1 MILPK
6 KRTEEIDSIIQN
18 LSISTGIFYPK
29 NTLEEIAESAGAKVI
44 YGDLSNIGN
53 NISGAILYEDEK
65 DKKNPTIYINSENP
79 ITRRRFT
86 LAHELGHLFL
96 HNGKKLRIDNL
107 NYFGDDSKTIS
118 EETEANY
125 FAASLLMPKDNLLDK
140 IDEGYTIQEIA
151 EYFGVSE
158 AAAGNRIKWIKKRQK
173 QV

>member
-1 MILPK
+1 MS
-6 KRTEEIDSIIQN
+6 D
-18 LSISTGIFYPK
+18 
-29 NTLEEIAESAGAKVI
+29 
-44 YGDLSNIGN
+44 IGN

-79 ITRRRFT
+79 TTRRRFT

-107 NYFGDDSKTIS
+107 NYSGDDSKTIS

-125 FAASLLMPKDNLLDK
+125 FAASLLMPKDDLLDK

-158 AAAGNRIKWIKKRQK
+158 AAVRNRIKWIKKKQK
-173 QV
+173 

>member
-6 KRTEEIDSIIQN
+6 ERAEEIDSIIQN

-44 YGDLSNIGN
+44 YGDLSDIGN

-65 DKKNPTIYINSENP
+65 DKKNPTIYINSENS

-107 NYFGDDSKTIS
+107 NYSGDDSKTIS

-125 FAASLLMPKDNLLDK
+125 FAASLLMPKDDLLDK

-158 AAAGNRIKWIKKRQK
+158 AAVRNRIKWIKKKQK
-173 QV
+173 